1 MNSLAD
7 ALSPSAIVE
16 RLRSRGIEVS
26 ERRLREFA
34 REKGLCRIV
43 GRAIFF
49 LPDDVEKLLDAMKP
63 EPAPTG
69 RPAFPK
75 RRSQFSDGSSVE
87 AVREKLRQM
96 KEAKKKR

>member
-63 EPAPTG
+63 EPAPTS
-69 RPAFPK
+69 RPANLK
-75 RRSQFSDGSSVE
+75 RRRPFSGDGGLE
-87 AVREKLRQM
+87 AAREKLRQLN
-96 KEAKKKR
+96 EAKKKR